1 LHPGDEMKLKEEIKK
16 VLKGH
21 EEILVSY
28 LYGSTVRGD
37 NAKTSDIDIGLLL
50 KEEFKEDALYPA
62 RIAGEIKRKCNLN
75 QEVDIRILNNRPYRF
90 LHQVIK
96 NGEVITSQDEN
107 ERVKFETSVIDGYI
121 DFKPFYK
128 QYDEKRKE
136 RLLTCA

>member
-1 LHPGDEMKLKEEIKK
+1 MKLKEEIKR
-16 VLKGH
+16 VLEGH

-37 NAKTSDIDIGLLL
+37 KAKTSDIDIGLLL
-50 KEEFKEDALYPA
+50 KENFKEDALYSA
-62 RIAGEIKRKCNLN
+62 RIAGAIKRKCNLN

-96 NGEVITSQDEN
+96 NGEVITSRDEA
-107 ERVKFETSVIDGYI
+107 ERVEFEASVIDGYI
-121 DFKPFYK
+121 DFKPFYQ
-128 QYDEKRKE
+128 QYDEKRRE

>member
-75 QEVDIRILNNRPYRF
+75 QEVDIRILNYRPARC
-90 LHQVIK
+90 LHRGI
-96 NGEVITSQDEN
+96 
-107 ERVKFETSVIDGYI
+107 
-121 DFKPFYK
+121 
-128 QYDEKRKE
+128 
-136 RLLTCA
+136 